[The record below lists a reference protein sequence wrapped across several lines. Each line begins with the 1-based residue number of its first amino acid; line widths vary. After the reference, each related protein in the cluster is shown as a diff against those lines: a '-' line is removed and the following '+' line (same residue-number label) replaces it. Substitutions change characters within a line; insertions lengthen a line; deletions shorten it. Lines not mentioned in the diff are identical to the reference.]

1 MVIKIRILEVE
12 FIEFDIIYIVYYFDN
27 YFRYIN
33 INIIYC
39 INVNKMK
46 LLFVF
51 VNLFIVMYKSVCF
64 CFLYD
69 LKYFLLSVCRLII
82 SFDWCVR

>member
-64 CFLYD
+64 CFL
-69 LKYFLLSVCRLII
+69 
-82 SFDWCVR
+82 CV

>member
-12 FIEFDIIYIVYYFDN
+12 FIEIDIIYIVYYFDN

-51 VNLFIVMYKSVCF
+51 VNLFIIMYKSVCF
-64 CFLYD
+64 CFL
-69 LKYFLLSVCRLII
+69 
-82 SFDWCVR
+82 CV

>member
-12 FIEFDIIYIVYYFDN
+12 FIEIDIIYIVYYFDN

-33 INIIYC
+33 INIIC
-39 INVNKMK
+39 INVNNMK

-64 CFLYD
+64 CFL
-69 LKYFLLSVCRLII
+69 
-82 SFDWCVR
+82 CV

>member
-12 FIEFDIIYIVYYFDN
+12 FIEIDIIYIVFYFDN

-33 INIIYC
+33 IDTIC
-39 INVNKMK
+39 INVNKIK

-64 CFLYD
+64 CFL
-69 LKYFLLSVCRLII
+69 
-82 SFDWCVR
+82 CV